1 MTRRRGELTPEEAA
15 LWARVAA
22 DVRPLTGRRRPAL
35 TAEAIRAPAPR
46 PSAIEPPRPK
56 SPAPRAAPPPA
67 AAATLDAG
75 WDRRIASGRHTPDR
89 TIDLHGLSRDA
100 AHDRLRHAIPEA
112 SVAGARLLLVITGR
126 SGPAPAID
134 TMQGLRPRGVIRA
147 SLMHWLDAADLRPF
161 IAAVRPA
168 HPRHGGRG
176 AVYVVLR
183 RRR

>member
-22 DVRPLTGRRRPAL
+22 DVRPLAGRRRPA
-35 TAEAIRAPAPR
+35 APPDPVPAIAPR

-56 SPAPRAAPPPA
+56 SPVPRAAPTLA
-67 AAATLDAG
+67 AAATLDAA

-89 TIDLHGLSRDA
+89 TIDLHGLTRDA
-100 AHDRLRHAIPEA
+100 AHARLREAIPNA
-112 SVAGARLLLVITGR
+112 SLAGARVLLVITGR
-126 SGPAPAID
+126 SGPAQAID
-134 TMQGLRPRGVIRA
+134 AMQGLRPRGVIRA
-147 SLMHWLDAADLRPF
+147 SLMHWLDAPDLRPF

-176 AVYVVLR
+176 AVYVVLKR
-183 RRR
+183 RR

>member
-1 MTRRRGELTPEEAA
+1 MGARRR
-15 LWARVAA
+15 RC
-22 DVRPLTGRRRPAL
+22 
-35 TAEAIRAPAPR
+35 APADRSQAAGTHSGGHPR
-46 PSAIEPPRPK
+46 TGTAAERN
-56 SPAPRAAPPPA
+56 RAAA
-67 AAATLDAG
+67 SEVACAAATLDAG